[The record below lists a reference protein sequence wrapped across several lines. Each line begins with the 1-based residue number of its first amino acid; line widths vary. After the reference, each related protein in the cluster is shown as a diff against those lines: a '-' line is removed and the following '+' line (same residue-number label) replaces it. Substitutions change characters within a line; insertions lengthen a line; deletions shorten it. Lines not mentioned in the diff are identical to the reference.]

1 MDLVHRTAATV
12 GQSCDRS
19 IDQSIGSMDEQL
31 TASAADVTY
40 NTSSFPAL
48 LSTLLSLLNPPSSA
62 APPDAQVDH
71 AASHPE
77 NELPQTRTENDPPLL
92 LLAYKE
98 RDPAERDLWDMLRK
112 GGVEM
117 VLVDQVRGAEERGET
132 EIWVG
137 RFVGARDVA

>member
-1 MDLVHRTAATV
+1 
-12 GQSCDRS
+12 
-19 IDQSIGSMDEQL
+19 
-31 TASAADVTY
+31 VTY

-48 LSTLLSLLNPPSSA
+48 LSTLLSLLNPPSSTV
-62 APPDAQVDH
+62 PPDAQVDH
-71 AASHPE
+71 AASDPE
-77 NELPQTRTENDPPLL
+77 VEPPQTRTEKDSPLL

-137 RFVGARDVA
+137 RYIGEHNVAVVA